1 MIELFQQYQA
11 LLLLCGIALI
21 SLYACRYICLPLFKK
36 VAKRSKG
43 KFDDLLV
50 EHRAIERFAHIVP
63 AIICYKGLPTV
74 LADSPD
80 FLTVMITLNN
90 IYFIIVGYLVYD
102 SCLRALADMILLN
115 PKKQG
120 LPIHGVRQ
128 AGLLIGFLICLI
140 LVGSQITNKSPVI
153 LLSGLG
159 ALAAVFMLVFKDSI
173 LGFAAGVQ
181 IALLDLVRTGDWIEI
196 PKENV
201 NGTVDYVSLTSIRI
215 QNWDNTTSVL
225 PAYTIVSTTFKN
237 WRHMQDSGL
246 RRIQRSILIDG
257 RTFGHLTDE
266 QIESLKADKAIL
278 ALLGSKIEKLTAKDQ
293 PINMQLFREFAT
305 NYIRSLD
312 KVDPQQ
318 TLFVRELNSTG
329 FGIPLEIYLF
339 TTETAWVNFEVF
351 GSDIVDYLMAKL
363 PLFGLK
369 IYQRS

>member
-11 LLLLCGIALI
+11 LILLCGIAFV
-21 SLYACRYICLPLFKK
+21 SLYACRYICLPIFKK

-63 AIICYKGLPTV
+63 AVILYRGLPAV
-74 LADSPD
+74 LSDSPD
-80 FLTVMITLNN
+80 LFQVLFTLNN
-90 IYFIIVGYLVYD
+90 VYFIVVGFLVYD
-102 SCLRALADMILLN
+102 SCLRALADSILLN

-120 LPIHGVRQ
+120 LPIQGVRQ
-128 AGLLIGFLICLI
+128 AGLLLGFLICTI
-140 LVGSQITNKSPVI
+140 LVISQITNKSPVI

-237 WRHMQDSGL
+237 WRHMQDSG
-246 RRIQRSILIDG
+246 RRCLQRSILIDS
-257 RTFGHLTDE
+257 RAFGYLTDE
-266 QIESLKADKAIL
+266 QIAALKADKTVL
-278 ALLGSKIEKLTAKDQ
+278 AMLGSKIEKISEKDQ

-305 NYIRSLD
+305 IYIRSLD
-312 KVDPQQ
+312 KVDPQM
-318 TLFVRELNSTG
+318 THFVREQNSTG

-339 TTETAWVNFEVF
+339 TTETSWANFENF

-369 IYQRS
+369 VYQRS